1 MATGF
6 DLLELDELLEDFFDL
21 LLVSPAIA
29 DDEVLLERL
38 VKYSDMNE
46 KLAFN

>member
-6 DLLELDELLEDFFDL
+6 DLVDELDELLEDFFDL

-38 VKYSDMNE
+38 VKYS
-46 KLAFN
+46 